1 MHGFI
6 GSIGL
11 FVIVVFL
18 RSIFFQIMML
28 QATTNMHNKMTEK
41 VLRAN
46 ILFFDSNPIGRVT
59 TRFSR
64 DMTILD
70 SAIAPLTVMVTQGLL
85 RTVSVIIS
93 VSIVNPYLLI
103 FAAIGLVCM
112 IKVYRDGI
120 TAMIDAQRL
129 D

>member
-1 MHGFI
+1 
-6 GSIGL
+6 
-11 FVIVVFL
+11 
-18 RSIFFQIMML
+18 MML
-28 QATTNMHNKMTEK
+28 SATTNMHNKMTEK

-70 SAIAPLTVMVTQGLL
+70 SAIAPLTVMVTQGCL
-85 RTVSVIIS
+85 RTLSVIIS

-103 FAAIGLVCM
+103 FAFIGLLFM

-120 TAMIDAQRL
+120 TAMIDA
-129 D
+129 

>member
-1 MHGFI
+1 M
-6 GSIGL
+6 
-11 FVIVVFL
+11 
-18 RSIFFQIMML
+18 MML

-103 FAAIGLVCM
+103 FAAIGLLCM

>member
-6 GSIGL
+6 GSILL
-11 FVIVVFL
+11 FVVSVFL
-18 RSIFFQIMML
+18 RSIFLQIIML
-28 QATTNMHNKMTEK
+28 NATTNMHHAMTEK

-70 SAIAPLTVMVTQGLL
+70 TAIAPLTVLVTQGLL
-85 RTVSVIIS
+85 RTFSVVVS

-103 FAAIGLVCM
+103 FAFLGLLFM

-120 TAMIDAQRL
+120 TAMIDSKRL